1 MLYKQSIEFELNYT
15 FNDHEHLPHHTNV
28 LLSECIS

>member
-15 FNDHEHLPHHTNV
+15 FNDHEHLPDHTII
-28 LLSECIS
+28 LLS